1 MRTKLRKEKYTE
13 PYTRDGKTVQVPRER
28 DVPMPV
34 LPRNWDRIATRGVVG
49 LVVTLTLAAIV
60 WSTWSIGELL
70 NGGPGYLAAAVFDL
84 AWAVCLTLTY
94 LARFDAEKEKFP
106 NALGWWLLIA
116 TMGLIFWHGMS
127 LDSVGMAVG
136 GAAVSLF
143 AKVLWLGVMK
153 HVHKELSPEDRAW
166 VKGEISSANAMLA
179 VADARRQAAQ
189 AEQRAALQLLAMER
203 ERAAM
208 AEAYGLPVPD
218 SAVAMPPGAVATG
231 EAGAL
236 AGGGSADA
244 TAPSAHAPAAL
255 PAAVPTVDVAAI
267 VAAVLAAQ
275 GSASAGGAGA
285 LATQGSADAT
295 PDAEVIEDQ
304 DQDEILPPLEP
315 PTLTLLPK
323 ADAIRIAL
331 RRRPGYTPA
340 QISSLLAG
348 HDVEVTADYVRQVRN
363 RDQEERTAAEL
374 GNASGE
380 VVPIR
385 REV

>member
-1 MRTKLRKEKYTE
+1 MRFKSKKEKYTE

-28 DVPMPV
+28 EVPMPV

-218 SAVAMPPGAVATG
+218 SAVATG

-236 AGGGSADA
+236 AGGGGADA
-244 TAPSAHAPAAL
+244 PQAPSVTGASVTAAL
-255 PAAVPTVDVAAI
+255 PAGVPTVDVAAI

-275 GSASAGGAGA
+275 GGAVAGA
-285 LATQGSADAT
+285 PGADAT

-304 DQDEILPPLEP
+304 DQDDAILPPLEP
-315 PTLTLLPK
+315 PTLSNLSK
-323 ADAIRIAL
+323 ADAIRIAV
-331 RRRPGYTPA
+331 RKRPELQPA
-340 QISSLLAG
+340 QISELLAG
-348 HDVEVTADYVRQVRN
+348 YDVQVSADYVRQIRN
-363 RDQEERTAAEL
+363 RDQAERTAAEL
-374 GNASGE
+374 ANASGE

-385 REV
+385 RER